1 MAPRSA
7 LGRPVARS
15 GPGKAGCRHGCKQHT
30 DGTPRPCRRRL
41 PSCSPGRSRCC
52 PPGTL
57 CTDQPHSWQHCV
69 PAHGGVQFEHAEHQ
83 RLHPPLLR
91 LAEVLHLHGT
101 FQTKLVP
108 ARACTSQQ
116 KRDQSLV
123 SGFEAAG
130 QRRRRHV
137 DLASAVTTKV
147 SVREENSNTEQRYNG
162 GGGRCGPGSGPA
174 GDAEPVEGWNGME
187 VLRRHARRSPSAARR
202 KLPTCPRPRST
213 NSTTSGTY
221 CHMSRFVTGTCL
233 ADSVQGSSRLHVQ
246 VAGPCLE
253 RICSARVRSRLSPK
267 RLLQPRRLQ
276 IQPLH
281 LQRRTTLLV
290 SLGSCVFWPSQAS
303 TDVPRRSS
311 IPPARLP
318 HTPPLAC

>member
-1 MAPRSA
+1 MRTMPQEEFVEACADMSESGLGRQPPARRDAPVLHLLADLQQATARRPILSSSHSLA
-7 LGRPVARS
+7 WHLVALLGGPWRRADLGRPDAAMDADSTPMELRGLVGGDSLLAVQVVADV
-15 GPGKAGCRHGCKQHT
+15 A
-30 DGTPRPCRRRL
+30 L
-41 PSCSPGRSRCC
+41 LAL
-52 PPGTL
+52 L

-147 SVREENSNTEQRYNG
+147 SVRDE
-162 GGGRCGPGSGPA
+162 
-174 GDAEPVEGWNGME
+174 
-187 VLRRHARRSPSAARR
+187 
-202 KLPTCPRPRST
+202 K
-213 NSTTSGTY
+213 
-221 CHMSRFVTGTCL
+221 
-233 ADSVQGSSRLHVQ
+233 
-246 VAGPCLE
+246 
-253 RICSARVRSRLSPK
+253 
-267 RLLQPRRLQ
+267 
-276 IQPLH
+276 
-281 LQRRTTLLV
+281 
-290 SLGSCVFWPSQAS
+290 
-303 TDVPRRSS
+303 
-311 IPPARLP
+311 
-318 HTPPLAC
+318 